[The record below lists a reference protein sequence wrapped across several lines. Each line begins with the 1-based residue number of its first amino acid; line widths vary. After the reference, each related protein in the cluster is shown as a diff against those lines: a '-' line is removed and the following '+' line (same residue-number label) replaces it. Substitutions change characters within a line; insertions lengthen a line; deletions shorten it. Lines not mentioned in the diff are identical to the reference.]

1 MNLKRL
7 QQVIIQRLK
16 DLLILRESEIKF
28 EQRQEEVVTE
38 AERNRF
44 NSQLTFFIG
53 KEVDVTNINQL
64 LDTIQDCFEDA
75 QIFYEEKDGSSKKLR
90 GMMLDI
96 KRKSSNAEKTA
107 EIKKVLEEYK
117 NAKFTIAM
125 AFDENTK
132 LINKITIVSNEF
144 LK

>member
-1 MNLKRL
+1 
-7 QQVIIQRLK
+7 
-16 DLLILRESEIKF
+16 
-28 EQRQEEVVTE
+28 
-38 AERNRF
+38 
-44 NSQLTFFIG
+44 
-53 KEVDVTNINQL
+53 
-64 LDTIQDCFEDA
+64 
-75 QIFYEEKDGSSKKLR
+75 
-90 GMMLDI
+90 MMLDI

-144 LK
+144 LKQKKKLILQKNFSRDLLKFFVK